1 MFNWV
6 QQQPP
11 AYGTRNPDGGYP
23 PDFRDVTDW
32 VGKQILPLT
41 TQINCPQGASL
52 TPDSFLTPAI
62 PSISYLPCSLMSL
75 SCLELHVFC
84 KMESEKIYG

>member
-1 MFNWV
+1 MLYIMFNWV

-11 AYGTRNPDGGYP
+11 AYGIRNPDGGYP

-62 PSISYLPCSLMSL
+62 SL
-75 SCLELHVFC
+75 SHIFPSLSVLPGATCVL
-84 KMESEKIYG
+84 